1 MFKHSILTAAF
12 ACVTLAGCT
21 HTSLPT
27 EPMQHYPAQFR
38 ELDNSASTVDEL
50 WWQAFQAPA
59 LNALLAEAEAQSPD
73 WLITLERI
81 RQAEYQLRVANA
93 SWFPSV
99 GLSAATGETR
109 SEDPGGNVVRG
120 ESSRVGLSVSYE
132 VDLWGGAAAT
142 RAAARAGYD
151 ASVYDQVAAQLSLR
165 AGIASGWFSWLAL
178 QERIATSEKNI
189 AIAERIMQV
198 VDARYRNGVASA
210 ADVAQQQ
217 TSLLSQR
224 ASLLPLQLQAQQ
236 ASGALA
242 ILLGQTPQGYA
253 PPAMAL
259 NTIAVPEVAVGV
271 PAQLVLRRP
280 DLATSEANLLAAD
293 ANLVAARAAL
303 FPSLSLSAGA
313 GRSTSEL
320 FSLNPA
326 TQTANWSIGLA
337 QTLFNGGRLINQ
349 KRYTEARRAEL
360 LLQYHKAILNALQET
375 DMAQLT
381 ASSTQQQEI
390 QQQAI
395 VAQAERSLHLS
406 EVRYRE
412 GSDDLLALLNA
423 QRTLF
428 QAQDSLVQQRLARL
442 NAAVDLYKALGGGW
456 QKSAQ
461 E

>member
-1 MFKHSILTAAF
+1 
-12 ACVTLAGCT
+12 
-21 HTSLPT
+21 
-27 EPMQHYPAQFR
+27 
-38 ELDNSASTVDEL
+38 
-50 WWQAFQAPA
+50 
-59 LNALLAEAEAQSPD
+59 
-73 WLITLERI
+73 
-81 RQAEYQLRVANA
+81 
-93 SWFPSV
+93 
-99 GLSAATGETR
+99 
-109 SEDPGGNVVRG
+109 
-120 ESSRVGLSVSYE
+120 
-132 VDLWGGAAAT
+132 
-142 RAAARAGYD
+142 
-151 ASVYDQVAAQLSLR
+151 
-165 AGIASGWFSWLAL
+165 
-178 QERIATSEKNI
+178 
-189 AIAERIMQV
+189 
-198 VDARYRNGVASA
+198 
-210 ADVAQQQ
+210 
-217 TSLLSQR
+217 
-224 ASLLPLQLQAQQ
+224 
-236 ASGALA
+236 
-242 ILLGQTPQGYA
+242 
-253 PPAMAL
+253 MAL

-381 ASSTQQQEI
+381 ANSTQQQEL

-395 VAQAERSLHLS
+395 VVQAERSLHLS